1 MFSTAAIEDDA
12 LQAIEGVFSHFITSF
27 TFHPKAGGMG
37 FYPRS
42 WSALRERISS
52 LTLMSSPSLPPIS
65 TAPRLSL
72 VWLARVSLPRH
83 LQHSKVVRASV
94 YQSSSCPRST
104 KLSPQRQSSTIL
116 SVQTTKRSESGP
128 FCICPLPCRRN
139 PRSSIYPSTL
149 WIQDEA
155 DSTL

>member
-1 MFSTAAIEDDA
+1 LFSAAAIEDDA
-12 LQAIEGVFSHFITSF
+12 LQAIEGVFSHFIISF
-27 TFHPKAGGMG
+27 TFHPKAGMG

-72 VWLARVSLPRH
+72 VWSARVSLPRQ
-83 LQHSKVVRASV
+83 LQHSKVVRPSV
-94 YQSSSCPRST
+94 YQSCSCPRST

-128 FCICPLPCRRN
+128 FRICPLPCSRN